1 MAAPSESGQRSM
13 PELIRESK
21 EARQTAD
28 LTVVV
33 GENILERAREV
44 AHAVERRMRKV
55 ISTQPQDARPCESR

>member
-1 MAAPSESGQRSM
+1 M

>member
-1 MAAPSESGQRSM
+1 MAAPPESRQRSM

-33 GENILERAREV
+33 GESILERAKEV
-44 AHAVERRMRKV
+44 ADAVERRVRKV
-55 ISTQPQDARPCESR
+55 VSAQQDARPCESR